1 MGAGASKSGVKITAQ
16 DRAILDLK
24 LQRDKIR
31 QYRKKLQ
38 TVADRDHVL
47 ARDAL
52 ARGERQKA
60 LNALRRRK
68 YQESLLAK
76 TETQLSTLEELVSNI
91 EFSQIQQ
98 SVMLGLQQGNEVL
111 RSIHKELS
119 VEKVEQL
126 MDETAEAQAYQR
138 EVEDLLASRMT
149 AEEEDAVQEEMRLL
163 EQETGI
169 EVADPT
175 AQKIPPSTVD
185 PVRLPDAPT
194 QEPVQSQAQAEETQ
208 AARERE
214 RRTQELARAAEEP
227 LLA

>member
-1 MGAGASKSGVKITAQ
+1 MGSAPSKSAVKITAQ

-38 TVADRDHVL
+38 AVADRDHEL

-60 LNALRRRK
+60 LTALRRRK

-76 TETQLSTLEELVSNI
+76 TESQLSTLEELVSNI

-126 MDETAEAQAYQR
+126 MDETAEAQAYQK
-138 EVEDLLASRMT
+138 EVEELLASRMS

-163 EQETGI
+163 EQEAGI
-169 EVADPT
+169 VNPAS
-175 AQKIPPSTVD
+175 AQKDAPNAAG
-185 PVRLPDAPT
+185 PVQLPDAPT
-194 QEPVQSQAQAEETQ
+194 QEPVVDRVDAAAAE
-208 AARERE
+208 ADRERE
-214 RRTQELARAAEEP
+214 RRAKELAQAAEEP
-227 LLA
+227 MLA

>member
-1 MGAGASKSGVKITAQ
+1 MGAGNSKSSVKITAQ

-38 TVADRDHVL
+38 AVADRDHAL
-47 ARDAL
+47 AKDAL

-60 LNALRRRK
+60 LTALRRRK

-98 SVMLGLQQGNEVL
+98 SVMLGLQQGNDVL

-119 VEKVEQL
+119 IEKVDKL
-126 MDETAEAQAYQR
+126 MEETAEAQAYQK
-138 EVEDLLASRMT
+138 EVEELLASRMT
-149 AEEEDAVQEEMRLL
+149 AEEEDAVQQEMRLL
-163 EQETGI
+163 EQEAGI
-169 EVADPT
+169 AT
-175 AQKIPPSTVD
+175 KAPPISNTPLKD
-185 PVRLPDAPT
+185 DVRLPDAPT
-194 QEPVQSQAQAEETQ
+194 QEPVDASAQTAAAERQ
-208 AARERE
+208 QRAR
-214 RRTQELARAAEEP
+214 ELARAAEEP